1 LIKQAGIKYESIV
14 FSGLTL
20 LTGLGIIAPWLIS
33 VYLEDRNKKLEKE
46 AEEELNKRDLET
58 KAKIENF
65 IQKIQ
70 PFIEGFEPSLDNIE
84 FINSKSG
91 KAKKIEIV
99 NRFRTKIFSL
109 LKLENPETQWAVL
122 DILKSI
128 EPKIKE
134 IWRIQN
140 L

>member
-1 LIKQAGIKYESIV
+1 MKHLKRFDNRGWNKVDESIV

-70 PFIEGFEPSLDNIE
+70 PFIEGFEQIRKSRNTMGGSGY
-84 FINSKSG
+84 SK
-91 KAKKIEIV
+91 IY
-99 NRFRTKIFSL
+99 
-109 LKLENPETQWAVL
+109 
-122 DILKSI
+122 
-128 EPKIKE
+128 
-134 IWRIQN
+134 
-140 L
+140 